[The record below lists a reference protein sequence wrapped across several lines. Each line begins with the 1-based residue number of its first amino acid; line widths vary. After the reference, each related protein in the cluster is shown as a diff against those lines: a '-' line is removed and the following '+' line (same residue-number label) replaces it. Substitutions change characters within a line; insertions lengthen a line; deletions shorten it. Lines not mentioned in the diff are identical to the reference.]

1 LTFDGAV
8 LQEQGVTFAIAVV
21 RRGVLSSNAQ
31 REESLGQFH
40 AFFGGIPV
48 VLMEQDAAGVPTWFG
63 RPDLTRFLAKV
74 QVGSIPWQRYTV

>member
-21 RRGVLSSNAQ
+21 RRGVLANSAQ
-31 REESLGQFH
+31 REESLGEFQ

-48 VLMEQDAAGVPTWFG
+48 VLMEQDAAGVPSWFG
-63 RPDLTRFLAKV
+63 RPDLTRFLATV
-74 QVGSIPWQRYTV
+74 QVGAIPWRRYTV